1 MRTNKA
7 LLKYI
12 LKGKTVMIE
21 KQAVGFHN
29 GYKLWL
35 LTLTNKKGMEVK
47 LTNYS
52 AALMSVKAPDKNGK
66 LADVVLG
73 YDDVNGFIGGTSS
86 QGAVVGR
93 FANRIGGAKFTLN
106 GVEYPLAKNNGEN
119 TLHGGNVGYNKRVWE
134 LLAAEE
140 LEEEGEN
147 HVVFGY
153 TSPDGEENFPGTC
166 YITVDYCLNEKNE
179 LSITYDATADDD
191 TVLNLTNH
199 TYFNLGGCDSG
210 SIMDTKLQIFADSY
224 TPVDESLIPTGE
236 IAPVKGTPFDF
247 TQLRAIK
254 NDAVDGY
261 DHNFVLDN
269 KGELK
274 KAAYAIDEKSGR
286 TLTTFTDMPAM
297 QLYTANGLG
306 GEIGK
311 GGKMME
317 KQTAFCLET
326 QFCPDSPN
334 KPQFPSCVLEKGE
347 EYHHVTVYAFGV
359 KK

>member
-1 MRTNKA
+1 
-7 LLKYI
+7 
-12 LKGKTVMIE
+12 MIKKE
-21 KQAVGFHN
+21 AVGFHN
-29 GYKLWL
+29 GYKLWVV
-35 LTLTNKKGMEVK
+35 TLTNKKGTEVK

-52 AALMSVKAPDKNGK
+52 GAIMSVKTADKNGK
-66 LADVVLG
+66 LTDVVLG
-73 YDDVNGFIGGTSS
+73 YDNVDGFIGGTSS
-86 QGAVVGR
+86 QGALVGR
-93 FANRIGGAKFTLN
+93 FANRIGGAKFTLD
-106 GVEYPLAKNNGEN
+106 GVEYQLAKNDGEN

-140 LEEEGEN
+140 IEEDGEN

-153 TSPDGEENFPGTC
+153 TSPDGEENFPGAC
-166 YITVDYCLNEKNE
+166 YITVDYCLNDKNE
-179 LSITYDATADDD
+179 LSLTYDATADEN

-199 TYFNLGGCDSG
+199 VYFNLGGYNSG
-210 SIMDTKLQIFADSY
+210 SIMDTKLRISADSY
-224 TPVDESLIPTGE
+224 TPVDSGLIPTGE
-236 IAPVKGTPFDF
+236 IASVKGTVFDF
-247 TQLRAIK
+247 TSLRPIR
-254 NDAVDGY
+254 NDGIDGY
-261 DHNFVLDN
+261 DHNFVLNN

-274 KAAYAIDEKSGR
+274 EAAYAVDERTGI
-286 TLTTFTDMPAM
+286 TLTTYTDMPAM

-311 GGKMME
+311 DGTMME

-359 KK
+359 E